1 MENFEKQGGVS
12 FLLIYFTARNE
23 FYYLPFRVLKEYV
36 ERIERDGH
44 AKNFKYTELDSK
56 YFIKPE
62 GAALVH
68 YLEALN
74 TDLMER
80 KEA

>member
-1 MENFEKQGGVS
+1 
-12 FLLIYFTARNE
+12 
-23 FYYLPFRVLKEYV
+23 V

-80 KEA
+80 KHNL